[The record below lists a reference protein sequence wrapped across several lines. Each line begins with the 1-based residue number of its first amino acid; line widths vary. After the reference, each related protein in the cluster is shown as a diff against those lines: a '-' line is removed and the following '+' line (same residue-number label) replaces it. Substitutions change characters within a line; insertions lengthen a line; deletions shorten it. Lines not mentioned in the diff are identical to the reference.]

1 MAGMTDVIQ
10 ACWDLSA
17 KNLGSD
23 ILTRLA
29 IGRGFVALGF
39 AVFCFGAS
47 GLGLWAM
54 LFAENLQCDG
64 LGFRV

>member
-47 GLGLWAM
+47 GLGLWA
-54 LFAENLQCDG
+54 
-64 LGFRV
+64 